1 MSCERRSLT
10 NVLWLGLALSTLTRP
25 SSFTVPKSVSRIPR
39 RAQEAADPMLSYQ
52 NKEYWERR
60 YSTGDKGAH
69 SDIIDDRGVGWLCTY
84 AGPVQETLNAI
95 TGGDRSKVV
104 LNIGC
109 GMDQL
114 SPDIYKDGYTNL
126 LSSDISQH
134 AISEMQEKTAEEM
147 PLAKWFVDDV
157 TKMTLPDESVDIVVD
172 KGTLDAVLIQSEPF
186 LSAARMLKE
195 VQRVLKEGGIYF
207 LITHGR
213 GDPDTWRI
221 PVLTL
226 PHLAFNI
233 AKTPDMGGYF
243 IFVCTKLAQPG
254 AAVAATKWSEAEA
267 WAKQRD
273 EEDLEAEY
281 AAVDEIGQ

>member
-1 MSCERRSLT
+1 M
-10 NVLWLGLALSTLTRP
+10 RP
-25 SSFTVPKSVSRIPR
+25 SSFVAPRSVSRIPR
-39 RAQEAADPMLSYQ
+39 RAQEGADPMLSYQ

-60 YSTGDKGAH
+60 YSTGDKGVH

-84 AGPVQETLNAI
+84 AGPVRETLNAI

-134 AISEMQEKTAEEM
+134 AISEMQEKTAAEM

-186 LSAARMLKE
+186 VSAARMLKE

-213 GDPDTWRI
+213 GDPDTWRL

-226 PHLAFNI
+226 PHLGFNI

-243 IFVCTKLAQPG
+243 IFVCTKLAQPED
-254 AAVAATKWSEAEA
+254 AVAAAKWKEALA
-267 WAKQRD
+267 TLIHPAK
-273 EEDLEAEY
+273 
-281 AAVDEIGQ
+281 

>member
-1 MSCERRSLT
+1 VVLLSSLEGPATFLSPSRRK
-10 NVLWLGLALSTLTRP
+10 VARQ
-25 SSFTVPKSVSRIPR
+25 
-39 RAQEAADPMLSYQ
+39 AQVDADPMLSYQ
-52 NKEYWERR
+52 DEEYWERR

-69 SDIIDDRGVGWLCTY
+69 SDIIDDRGVGWLCPY

-95 TGGDRSKVV
+95 TGGDRSKVI

-109 GMDQL
+109 GLDQL

-126 LSSDISQH
+126 LSSDISQY
-134 AISEMQEKTAEEM
+134 AISEMEKLTAAEM
-147 PLAKWFVDDV
+147 PMAKWFVDDV
-157 TKMTLPDESVDIVVD
+157 TKMSLPDESVDVVVD
-172 KGTLDAVLIQSEPF
+172 KGTLDAVLIQTEPF

-213 GDPDTWRI
+213 GDPDTWRL

-233 AKTPDMGGYF
+233 AKTPDMGGYY
-243 IFVCTKLAQPG
+243 IFVCTKLPQSE
-254 AAVAATKWSEAEA
+254 AANTSSLWSEAEA
-267 WAKQRD
+267 WARRRD
-273 EEDLEAEY
+273 EEDRE
-281 AAVDEIGQ
+281 

>member
-1 MSCERRSLT
+1 
-10 NVLWLGLALSTLTRP
+10 V
-25 SSFTVPKSVSRIPR
+25 
-39 RAQEAADPMLSYQ
+39 
-52 NKEYWERR
+52 
-60 YSTGDKGAH
+60 H

-254 AAVAATKWSEAEA
+254 AAVAATKWSE
-267 WAKQRD
+267 
-273 EEDLEAEY
+273 
-281 AAVDEIGQ
+281 